1 MTTSPPEDLGPKR
14 MGLQG
19 IEPEKP
25 PYSVREG
32 GSLIAL
38 VRDPDGILVELVSEL
53 SA

>member
-25 PYSVREG
+25 PYIVREG
-32 GSLIAL
+32 GSLIAFF
-38 VRDPDGILVELVSEL
+38 RDPDGYRVEIIEQRR
-53 SA
+53 A